1 MGRKIKK
8 VIMIAAFGMVT
19 GGQIADLLPEGNVMQ
34 VEAGSR
40 KQIIKVKNKGKDSK
54 KEFDKDK
61 DNAKD
66 NEKDLVEEGEK
77 EDRKDSEEDRE
88 KDDKKDPEK
97 DDEKDD
103 GKDSEKDDEKEDG
116 KDPEKDDEKE
126 DGKDSEKDDEKDDG
140 KDLEK
145 DDEKEN
151 GKDPEEEE
159 IKMYHAEYEDPD
171 GQNGYYISAPTGK
184 ITHLSKNGVTRYL
197 FENGNGERQEGT
209 LEKLNESCRLKQLN
223 FADGRNELEVWME
236 DEEHH
241 QIENSESR
249 KAFWIDSVRPVIG
262 LEVSGGADIWHKE
275 AAEVVVEASDGSNG
289 SQIAEIICKTGEKI
303 VGKSSKGAEKF
314 VITESSQN
322 GESTPVTIIATD
334 YAGNQT
340 VVTDRVFVD
349 RDAPK
354 ALIQGVEDYTIT
366 SKPVQVSY
374 LAEEE
379 NVIQTVRANIL
390 KEDIDGKKEE
400 TEITEWK
407 TKSRNESGDTKKESV
422 QTLAEDGL
430 YKLRMNVTDMAGN
443 VSHAERQLIIDKEN
457 PVIAHVDE
465 LDGKYLK
472 KFSWNYSIEES
483 IKDFTNYTYVMKVDD
498 AFYRPGEKIEKEGVH
513 VLTIEAF
520 DSAGNKGEAK
530 ARFTI
535 DHTPPVIE
543 FEGIEDGEKYEI
555 EVKAK
560 DFAGNEKVSQIGFE
574 IYEEKS
580 LWQKIVEPVRK
591 YIFYGNEKV
600 IQDEKMVKEDKKEG
614 KKKNIIL
621 WERAV
626 LFGALIVVGIWK
638 REKVKEIWKNLS

>member
-88 KDDKKDPEK
+88 KDDK
-97 DDEKDD
+97 
-103 GKDSEKDDEKEDG
+103 

-223 FADGRNELEVWME
+223 FADGRNELEVWM
-236 DEEHH
+236 
-241 QIENSESR
+241 
-249 KAFWIDSVRPVIG
+249 
-262 LEVSGGADIWHKE
+262 
-275 AAEVVVEASDGSNG
+275 EVVVEASDGSNG

-543 FEGIEDGEKYEI
+543 FEEIEDGEKYEKEKTFYVRTENLEDQIEYIKINGKKQNRKKQKKGYEIQLNEAKNYEI

-626 LFGALIVVGIWK
+626 LFGTLIVVGIWK

>member
-88 KDDKKDPEK
+88 KDDKKDDGKDPEK

-103 GKDSEKDDEKEDG
+103 RKDSEKDDEKEDG

-249 KAFWIDSVRPVIG
+249 KEFWIDSVRPVIG

-354 ALIQGVEDYTIT
+354 A
-366 SKPVQVSY
+366 
-374 LAEEE
+374 
-379 NVIQTVRANIL
+379 
-390 KEDIDGKKEE
+390 
-400 TEITEWK
+400 
-407 TKSRNESGDTKKESV
+407 
-422 QTLAEDGL
+422 
-430 YKLRMNVTDMAGN
+430 
-443 VSHAERQLIIDKEN
+443 
-457 PVIAHVDE
+457 
-465 LDGKYLK
+465 
-472 KFSWNYSIEES
+472 
-483 IKDFTNYTYVMKVDD
+483 
-498 AFYRPGEKIEKEGVH
+498 
-513 VLTIEAF
+513 
-520 DSAGNKGEAK
+520 
-530 ARFTI
+530 
-535 DHTPPVIE
+535 
-543 FEGIEDGEKYEI
+543 
-555 EVKAK
+555 
-560 DFAGNEKVSQIGFE
+560 
-574 IYEEKS
+574 
-580 LWQKIVEPVRK
+580 
-591 YIFYGNEKV
+591 
-600 IQDEKMVKEDKKEG
+600 
-614 KKKNIIL
+614 
-621 WERAV
+621 
-626 LFGALIVVGIWK
+626 
-638 REKVKEIWKNLS
+638 

>member
-1 MGRKIKK
+1 M
-8 VIMIAAFGMVT
+8 
-19 GGQIADLLPEGNVMQ
+19 
-34 VEAGSR
+34 
-40 KQIIKVKNKGKDSK
+40 
-54 KEFDKDK
+54 
-61 DNAKD
+61 
-66 NEKDLVEEGEK
+66 
-77 EDRKDSEEDRE
+77 
-88 KDDKKDPEK
+88 
-97 DDEKDD
+97 
-103 GKDSEKDDEKEDG
+103 
-116 KDPEKDDEKE
+116 
-126 DGKDSEKDDEKDDG
+126 
-140 KDLEK
+140 
-145 DDEKEN
+145 
-151 GKDPEEEE
+151 
-159 IKMYHAEYEDPD
+159 
-171 GQNGYYISAPTGK
+171 
-184 ITHLSKNGVTRYL
+184 
-197 FENGNGERQEGT
+197 
-209 LEKLNESCRLKQLN
+209 
-223 FADGRNELEVWME
+223 
-236 DEEHH
+236 
-241 QIENSESR
+241 
-249 KAFWIDSVRPVIG
+249 
-262 LEVSGGADIWHKE
+262 
-275 AAEVVVEASDGSNG
+275 
-289 SQIAEIICKTGEKI
+289 
-303 VGKSSKGAEKF
+303 
-314 VITESSQN
+314 
-322 GESTPVTIIATD
+322 
-334 YAGNQT
+334 
-340 VVTDRVFVD
+340 
-349 RDAPK
+349 
-354 ALIQGVEDYTIT
+354 
-366 SKPVQVSY
+366 
-374 LAEEE
+374 
-379 NVIQTVRANIL
+379 
-390 KEDIDGKKEE
+390 
-400 TEITEWK
+400 
-407 TKSRNESGDTKKESV
+407 

-543 FEGIEDGEKYEI
+543 FEEIEDGEKYEKEKTFYVRTENLEDQIEYIKINGKKQNRKKQKKEYEIQLNEAKNYEI

>member
-1 MGRKIKK
+1 MQKRIYWNDGWKFKETYENQMRETAYQDDAWEDVRLPHTCKETPFHYFDERSYQMVCCYRKHFFSPEEWKDQTVIVTFEGIAHEAQVFLNGERIGEHHCGYTAFSIDISKK
-8 VIMIAAFGMVT
+8 LRIGAENVLTVRVDSRENLNIPPFGYVIDYMT
-19 GGQIADLLPEGNVMQ
+19 YGGIYREAYVDLKNETYLADIFLHSEIPEGQ
-34 VEAGSR
+34 KPDAKLISE
-40 KQIIKVKNKGKDSK
+40 IEIKNSGRTDEK
-54 KEFDKDK
+54 KEFLIRQSIRERGTE
-61 DNAKD
+61 NYRQI
-66 NEKDLVEEGEK
+66 GESRVAS
-77 EDRKDSEEDRE
+77 DRKLSFPISDI
-88 KDDKKDPEK
+88 KLW
-97 DDEKDD
+97 
-103 GKDSEKDDEKEDG
+103 
-116 KDPEKDDEKE
+116 
-126 DGKDSEKDDEKDDG
+126 
-140 KDLEK
+140 DLE
-145 DDEKEN
+145 
-151 GKDPEEEE
+151 
-159 IKMYHAEYEDPD
+159 
-171 GQNGYYISAPTGK
+171 
-184 ITHLSKNGVTRYL
+184 
-197 FENGNGERQEGT
+197 
-209 LEKLNESCRLKQLN
+209 
-223 FADGRNELEVWME
+223 
-236 DEEHH
+236 
-241 QIENSESR
+241 
-249 KAFWIDSVRPVIG
+249 
-262 LEVSGGADIWHKE
+262 
-275 AAEVVVEASDGSNG
+275 
-289 SQIAEIICKTGEKI
+289 
-303 VGKSSKGAEKF
+303 
-314 VITESSQN
+314 
-322 GESTPVTIIATD
+322 TPVL
-334 YAGNQT
+334 YE
-340 VVTDRVFVD
+340 V
-349 RDAPK
+349 K
-354 ALIQGVEDYTIT
+354 
-366 SKPVQVSY
+366 
-374 LAEEE
+374 
-379 NVIQTVRANIL
+379 
-390 KEDIDGKKEE
+390 

-543 FEGIEDGEKYEI
+543 FEGIEDGEKYEKEKTFYVRTENLEDQIEYIKINGKKQNRKKQKKGYEIQLNEAKNYEI